1 MAVRKSVMDKY
12 TAGRIEGML
21 RAARHNIEFLIADDL
36 RVASPPEKQ
45 RDRMKKL
52 AMALTELL
60 DLSREIYEEHPELN
74 PHLEAEKATE
84 ELRRKGLLPS
94 RE

>member
-1 MAVRKSVMDKY
+1 MDKY

-21 RAARHNIEFLIADDL
+21 RAARHNIEFVIAADL
-36 RVASPPEKQ
+36 RAASPPERQ
-45 RDRMKKL
+45 FERMRKL
-52 AMALTELL
+52 GLALTELL

-74 PHLEAEKATE
+74 PHLDAERTTE
-84 ELRRKGLLPS
+84 ELRRTGRLPE

>member
-1 MAVRKSVMDKY
+1 MDKY

-21 RAARHNIEFLIADDL
+21 RAARHNIGFLIADDL

-45 RDRMKKL
+45 RPRMAKL
-52 AMALTELL
+52 GTVLAELL

-74 PHLEAEKATE
+74 PHLEAERATE
-84 ELRRKGLLPS
+84 ELRRKGLLP
-94 RE
+94 RRD

>member
-1 MAVRKSVMDKY
+1 
-12 TAGRIEGML
+12 L
-21 RAARHNIEFLIADDL
+21 RRLGI
-36 RVASPPEKQ
+36 
-45 RDRMKKL
+45 
-52 AMALTELL
+52 ALTELL

-84 ELRRKGLLPS
+84 ELRCKGLLPR

>member
-1 MAVRKSVMDKY
+1 MDKY

-21 RAARHNIEFLIADDL
+21 RAARHNIESLIANEL
-36 RVASPPEKQ
+36 RIASPPEKQ
-45 RDRMKKL
+45 RHRMTKL
-52 AMALTELL
+52 GTVLAELL

-74 PHLEAEKATE
+74 PHLEAERATE
-84 ELRRKGLLPS
+84 ELRRKGLLPK